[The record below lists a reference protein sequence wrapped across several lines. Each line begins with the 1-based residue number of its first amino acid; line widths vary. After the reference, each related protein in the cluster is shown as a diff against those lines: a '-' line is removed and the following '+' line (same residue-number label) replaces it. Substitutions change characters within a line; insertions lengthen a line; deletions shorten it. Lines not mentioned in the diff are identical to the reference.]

1 MNVIK
6 ALHRLHI
13 VADVYTNKYPKDT
26 KHNKHKG
33 R

>member
-1 MNVIK
+1 MNKIE

-13 VADVYTNKYPKDT
+13 VANIYTNKYPKYA
-26 KHNKHKG
+26 KYNKHKG